1 MGIRLLRINYT
12 RILDSADAILSFA
25 NSKKLCR
32 RNTQENIRHA
42 LLATNTEESILF
54 LVSFYNTFITRQSSI
69 VWLSP
74 SLYFLNLNLK
84 KSSIQIIPFI
94 DFSLYMSHVS
104 QNVLMYF
111 THAHSIPTSGVLFA
125 LWKFNIIKNFVHKL
139 PNATLDV

>member
-1 MGIRLLRINYT
+1 MSRKITKGKQENISVSFKNFVRDTTFYPVMGIRLLRINYT

-69 VWLSP
+69 
-74 SLYFLNLNLK
+74 
-84 KSSIQIIPFI
+84 
-94 DFSLYMSHVS
+94 
-104 QNVLMYF
+104 
-111 THAHSIPTSGVLFA
+111 G
-125 LWKFNIIKNFVHKL
+125 
-139 PNATLDV
+139 